1 MKRVLVSLM
10 SAALLAGCATTGPG
24 EPEIEDTVYTGFSE
38 RADGTMSQD
47 MRGLICPAKI
57 DELILSRAE
66 LIGSDG
72 RDAFCNYNS
81 DDGRIYTVYLS
92 DFPDYSTEDYFRFS
106 MRDTGTVMEQSG
118 YEIDDELSETCELS
132 SLDAATLLRG
142 FANMEGNS
150 IQIGQD
156 PATVFVGSGK
166 LSILTVSTVQPG
178 QYLKFRYTLAGS
190 GEADTETA
198 CDFLRDRSLIHQK
211 EIKAATGNESS
222 DDEKMWELIE
232 SLSGEKE

>member
-10 SAALLAGCATTGPG
+10 SAALFAGCATTGNG
-24 EPEIEDTVYTGFSE
+24 EPEIKDTVYTGFSE
-38 RADGTMSQD
+38 RADGTMTQH

-132 SLDAATLLRG
+132 SLDSAALFRG

-178 QYLKFRYTLAGS
+178 QYLKFRYTLDGS
-190 GEADTETA
+190 GEADTKMA
-198 CDFLRDRSLIHQK
+198 CDFLRNRSLVHQK
-211 EIKAATGNESS
+211 EIKAVTGDEMS
-222 DDEKMWELIE
+222 DDEKMWSLIE
-232 SLSGEKE
+232 SLSESEK

>member
-1 MKRVLVSLM
+1 MKRVLASLM
-10 SAALLAGCATTGPG
+10 SVVLFAGCATTDGG
-24 EPEIEDTVYTGFSE
+24 GSEIEDTIYTGFSE
-38 RADGTMSQD
+38 LADGTMKQN
-47 MRGLICPAKI
+47 MRGFICPEEI
-57 DELILSRAE
+57 DGLLLSRAE
-66 LIGSDG
+66 LIGSAG

-92 DFPDYSTEDYFRFS
+92 DFPDYSTDDYFRFS
-106 MRDTGTVMEQSG
+106 MRDTGGVMEQSG
-118 YEIDDELSETCELS
+118 YEIDDELSDTCGLS
-132 SLDAATLLRG
+132 SLDAAALLKG
-142 FANMEGNS
+142 FANMEGNN

-156 PATVFVGSGK
+156 PATVFVGTGK

-178 QYLKFRYTLAGS
+178 QYLKFRYTFAGS

-211 EIKAATGNESS
+211 EIKAATGDESS